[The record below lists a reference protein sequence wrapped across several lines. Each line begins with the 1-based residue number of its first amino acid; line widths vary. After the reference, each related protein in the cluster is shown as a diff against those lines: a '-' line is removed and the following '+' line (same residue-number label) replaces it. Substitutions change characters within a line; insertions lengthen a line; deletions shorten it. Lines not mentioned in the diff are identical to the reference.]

1 MKVNEETSSVRRI
14 VRMIDATIILHN
26 MLVEFG
32 EEENTAWIDE
42 QDFSS
47 LVDGERAPYKE
58 GDELNSAI
66 PGWAPKDKRCQQ
78 LLRCFKERFF
88 LAV

>member
-42 QDFSS
+42 QDFSG
-47 LVDGERAPYKE
+47 LVDGE
-58 GDELNSAI
+58 
-66 PGWAPKDKRCQQ
+66 
-78 LLRCFKERFF
+78 
-88 LAV
+88 